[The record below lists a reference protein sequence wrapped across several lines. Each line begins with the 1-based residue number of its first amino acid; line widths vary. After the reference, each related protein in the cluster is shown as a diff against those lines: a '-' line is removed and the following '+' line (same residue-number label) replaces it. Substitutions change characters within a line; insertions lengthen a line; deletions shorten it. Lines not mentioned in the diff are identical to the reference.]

1 MILSRT
7 LLGLMSEA
15 ILLCVSRRIGVA
27 RRRAICGG
35 ARVGFML
42 IGSSSFPFVLAVCVD
57 GLVLRFLILVLVSAE
72 ESAQGTSPD
81 VLLGYQWR
89 VGWMIRSVC
98 EEFA

>member
-1 MILSRT
+1 MS
-7 LLGLMSEA
+7 LGGCSAFLGELWCAEA
-15 ILLCVSRRIGVA
+15 GDL
-27 RRRAICGG
+27 G

-42 IGSSSFPFVLAVCVD
+42 VGSFSFPFVLVVCVD
-57 GLVLRFLILVLVSAE
+57 GLVLRFLILVLVSTK
-72 ESAQGTSPD
+72 ESSQGYQPD